1 MGERVGQ
8 VRDIR
13 AGLRVDLAALQA
25 VAAVGAVR
33 PVAEGAVD
41 DPDRPHAHLDPAAAG
56 ALAELRRGPGDRMR
70 GEGVAVRVPP
80 GPVLP
85 GDRKLAFDLL
95 IVRQQVPVGDRP
107 VRADPVVGEGGEV
120 AGVEAGGVAGVVHH
134 RPADAAAGVVL
145 AQLDRVGPA
154 DHAVL
159 GPVQLMAARLVRH
172 PVLVGV
178 PERARLQDHDPP
190 PAARQA
196 LSKHGPART
205 RADDDQID
213 LVTVGVAAHGL
224 LSRKVAGVHVEQEP
238 GVVRPRPDRA
248 LEDAAP
254 EVAHQLVPPSTS
266 TSGSRSVAPGVS
278 KGSREPAAAAPG
290 PPSLMNPR
298 G

>member
-1 MGERVGQ
+1 MVQLPGSWPSVTVPVLDVPWGSVTPTGTACPGFRLARTWDRSAVLWTG
-8 VRDIR
+8 VPLTAVITDPVAIP
-13 AGLRVDLAALQA
+13 ALAAS
-25 VAAVGAVR
+25 
-33 PVAEGAVD
+33 
-41 DPDRPHAHLDPAAAG
+41 
-56 ALAELRRGPGDRMR
+56 
-70 GEGVAVRVPP
+70 PP
-80 GPVLP
+80 GTTLP
-85 GDRKLAFDLL
+85 TPTPAGCPSAPTT
-95 IVRQQVPVGDRP
+95 VPTP
-107 VRADPVVGEGGEV
+107 TPSSVVGEGGEV

-224 LSRKVAGVHVEQEP
+224 FSRKVAGVHVEQEP

-290 PPSLMNPR
+290 PPSLMNPC